1 MQVLMKIAEKQR
13 KSRAGFVQL
22 MNYISRDSFKTF
34 GVGINDDKDIAIR
47 QCLIN
52 KDLHKKNRDGKDR
65 FTYHEIFSFGVDV
78 GVEKVIDIMLEFC
91 EVNFYE
97 KDFNSFFAIHTDTDN
112 IHCHVVADN
121 VNFNTGDMIHSV
133 TQKQFDSMS
142 QKKKDK
148 AETFVYEHQ
157 RKLFEDIC
165 IKHGLDISMEER
177 YEYMHEQKQKEGRK
191 WLTKEQYRA
200 KQDKTAWTNEIK
212 DKLEQIYKNEDVNE
226 DNIKD
231 IAVKYGLEVTRHN
244 KTNKTIT
251 FALIDEQGKRTNQK
265 LKLVQELNK
274 KKRKTQDEVTEDT
287 VKLGI
292 KLDTLEIQEKELK
305 KDSDEN
311 IFIYDNFFGGKK
323 KEIEKEETREDI
335 YAFFEREK
343 EKLRLKK
350 EKEAEAKAKEV
361 KEDIKPVEEVK
372 EDIKPVEEVKEDIRP
387 VNTYIVEDSKPSDFE
402 LEKEYKTEKEIL
414 DNFYKDQEDKKKEQD
429 SKAKA
434 LEQEIKDIEKAE
446 IDKITQADEVL
457 RRLNIDEQERQTEAK
472 AKKEAEEKA
481 KHKQVDIDSLLEKVD
496 SYKLIEKYD
505 LFDALPQFK
514 VTLNEE
520 SILFDSETGE
530 GDIELAKNLIRA
542 KGDEYRD
549 NIDLKDIRTWE
560 DVKMITTYYYDSYDE
575 LNRYNDYNEYSR
587 DTIKQFLEENTSIAE
602 ELAYIYNMQDSNS
615 KTYEDTKVASVEKQ
629 VETKKEQEEEE
640 KQDLKSKEKE
650 IEVAE
655 VIESKQELTNS
666 ESVITNSEP
675 TITESKEEITNSKQ
689 EEQQEEKQ
697 DLKSK
702 QVDIDS
708 LIEKIDSYKLVK
720 EYNLFDT
727 LPPFQVIGEDLIY
740 DSSSGEGD
748 FELAKSLI
756 IDVKGKEYWDNMNVK
771 DIKQWE
777 ETGVFTVGYI
787 DDNDNFKYNGY
798 EDYSKDTIK
807 QFLVE
812 NTEVAEELAKQYMPT
827 DSKKKEQDSKD
838 YEVEKKK
845 DREIDFN

>member
-1 MQVLMKIAEKQR
+1 MQVIYKIAEKQR
-13 KSRAGFVQL
+13 KTRAGFMQL
-22 MNYISRDSFKTF
+22 MDYISRDSFKTF
-34 GVGINDDKDIAIR
+34 GVGVSDDKDIASR
-47 QCLIN
+47 QYLIN
-52 KDLHKKNRDGKDR
+52 KDLYDKNKDGKDR
-65 FTYHEIFSFGVDV
+65 FTYHVMASFGVDV
-78 GVEKVIDIMLEFC
+78 PLEKVIEIVEEFC
-91 EVNFYE
+91 TENFYD
-97 KDFNSFFAIHTDTDN
+97 KGFNSFFAVHTDTNN
-112 IHCHVVADN
+112 IHCHIIADN
-121 VNFNTGDMIHSV
+121 VNFNTGNMIHSV
-133 TQKQFDSMS
+133 TEKQYESMS
-142 QKKKDK
+142 QKKKEK
-148 AETFVYEHQ
+148 PETFVYEHQ

-177 YEYMHEQKQKEGRK
+177 YEYMHEQKKNEGRK

-200 KQDKTAWTNEIK
+200 KKDKDSWSNEIK

-244 KTNKTIT
+244 KDKKYIT

-274 KKRKTQDEVTEDT
+274 KKRKSQKELTEDT

-292 KLDTLEIQEKELK
+292 KLDTLEVQERELK
-305 KDSDEN
+305 KDSTEEN
-311 IFIYDNFFGGKK
+311 IFNYDFFFKGREKEEEKK
-323 KEIEKEETREDI
+323 REETREEI
-335 YAFFEREK
+335 LEFFAKEK
-343 EKLRLKK
+343 EKLRIRK
-350 EKEAEAKAKEV
+350 EKEAEVKAKEDEEKKSKPV
-361 KEDIKPVEEVK
+361 EEVKKEDIKPV
-372 EDIKPVEEVKEDIRP
+372 DRP
-387 VNTYIVEDSKPSDFE
+387 NTYIVEDSKPNDFE

-414 DNFYKDQEDKKKEQD
+414 DNFYQAQEEKKKEED

-434 LEQEIKDIEKAE
+434 LEEEIKNIKKAE
-446 IDKITQADEVL
+446 IDKITKSDEVL
-457 RRLNIDEQERQTEAK
+457 RRLNTEELERQAESK
-472 AKKEAEEKA
+472 AKKEQEEKA

-615 KTYEDTKVASVEKQ
+615 KTYEDTKVASVESVEKQ

-640 KQDLKSKEKE
+640 KQEQDSKE
-650 IEVAE
+650 IAVAE
-655 VIESKQELTNS
+655 IVESKPSLTNGK
-666 ESVITNSEP
+666 EE
-675 TITESKEEITNSKQ
+675 ITESKEEITSSKQ
-689 EEQQEEKQ
+689 EKQEEEKQ
-697 DLKSK
+697 DLESK

-708 LIEKIDSYKLVK
+708 LIDRIDSYKLVEK
-720 EYNLFDT
+720 YDLFDT
-727 LPPFQVIGEDLIY
+727 LAPFQIFTDELIY
-740 DSSSGEGD
+740 DSETGEGN
-748 FELAKSLI
+748 FELARELI
-756 IDVKGKEYWDNMNVK
+756 IDVKGKEYWRNMNPK
-771 DIKQWE
+771 DITKWE
-777 ETGVFTVGYI
+777 NTELFTIAYNI
-787 DDNDNFKYNGY
+787 NDDIQEYKGFK
-798 EDYSKDTIK
+798 DYSKSTIK
-807 QFLVE
+807 QFLEE
-812 NTEVAEELAKQYMPT
+812 NTTITEELAKQYMQDS
-827 DSKKKEQDSKD
+827 DSKTKDSKD

>member
-1 MQVLMKIAEKQR
+1 MQVMMKIAEKQR
-13 KSRAGFVQL
+13 KTRAGLRQL
-22 MNYISRDSFKTF
+22 FDYISRDSFKTYGT
-34 GVGINDDKDIAIR
+34 GVSDKKEIAYK
-47 QCLIN
+47 QFLLN
-52 KDLHKKNRDGKDR
+52 KDLYDKNRDGKDR
-65 FTYHEIFSFGVDV
+65 FTYHQILSFGADVDK
-78 GVEKVIDIMLEFC
+78 EKVLEIVEEYC
-91 EVNFYE
+91 EVNFYD
-97 KDFNSFFAIHTDTDN
+97 KGFNSFFAIHTDTDN

-434 LEQEIKDIEKAE
+434 LEEEVKNIEKAE
-446 IDKITQADEVL
+446 IDKITKSDEVL
-457 RRLNIDEQERQTEAK
+457 RRLNIEEEERQQEAK
-472 AKKEAEEKA
+472 AKKEQEE
-481 KHKQVDIDSLLEKVD
+481 Q
-496 SYKLIEKYD
+496 
-505 LFDALPQFK
+505 
-514 VTLNEE
+514 
-520 SILFDSETGE
+520 
-530 GDIELAKNLIRA
+530 
-542 KGDEYRD
+542 
-549 NIDLKDIRTWE
+549 
-560 DVKMITTYYYDSYDE
+560 
-575 LNRYNDYNEYSR
+575 
-587 DTIKQFLEENTSIAE
+587 
-602 ELAYIYNMQDSNS
+602 
-615 KTYEDTKVASVEKQ
+615 
-629 VETKKEQEEEE
+629 EEE
-640 KQDLKSKEKE
+640 KQDLE
-650 IEVAE
+650 
-655 VIESKQELTNS
+655 
-666 ESVITNSEP
+666 
-675 TITESKEEITNSKQ
+675 
-689 EEQQEEKQ
+689 
-697 DLKSK
+697 SK
-702 QVDIDS
+702 QVDLDS
-708 LIEKIDSYKLVK
+708 LMSKIDSYKLVD
-720 EYNLFDT
+720 EYDLFDT
-727 LPPFQVIGEDLIY
+727 LPPFQVITDDVLFNSET
-740 DSSSGEGD
+740 GEGNL
-748 FELAKSLI
+748 ELAKSLI
-756 IDVKGKEYWDNMNVK
+756 ENQKGEEYWHNMNPK
-771 DIKQWE
+771 DITKWVGIE
-777 ETGVFTVGYI
+777 VFTVGYI
-787 DDNDNFKYNGY
+787 DNNDNFKEYNGY
-798 EDYSKDTIK
+798 EDYSKSTIK
-807 QFLVE
+807 QFLKE
-812 NTEVAEELAKQYMPT
+812 NTTIAEELAKEYMPNN
-827 DSKKKEQDSKD
+827 SKKKEQDSKD

-845 DREIDFN
+845 DREIDF

>member
-1 MQVLMKIAEKQR
+1 MQVIYKIAEKQR
-13 KSRAGFVQL
+13 KSRAGFLQL
-22 MNYISRDSFKTF
+22 MDYISRDSFKTF
-34 GVGINDDKDIAIR
+34 GVGVSDDKDIASK
-47 QCLIN
+47 QYLIN
-52 KDLHKKNRDGKDR
+52 KDLYDKNRDGKDR
-65 FTYHEIFSFGVDV
+65 FTYHVMASFGADV
-78 GVEKVIDIMLEFC
+78 PVEKVIEIMLDFC
-91 EVNFYE
+91 EENFYN
-97 KDFNSFFAIHTDTDN
+97 KGFDSFFAVHTDTDN

-133 TQKQFDSMS
+133 TEKQFNSMS

-165 IKHGLDISMEER
+165 IKHGLDISLEER

-231 IAVKYGLEVTRHN
+231 IAGKYGLEVTRHN
-244 KTNKTIT
+244 KDKKYIT
-251 FALIDEQGKRTNQK
+251 FALTDEQGKRTNQK
-265 LKLVQELNK
+265 LKLMQELNK
-274 KKRKTQDEVTEDT
+274 KKKKSQDEVTEDN
-287 VKLGI
+287 VKLAI

-311 IFIYDNFFGGKK
+311 IFIYDNFFFKP
-323 KEIEKEETREDI
+323 KEIEKEQ
-335 YAFFEREK
+335 
-343 EKLRLKK
+343 
-350 EKEAEAKAKEV
+350 
-361 KEDIKPVEEVK
+361 EEVK
-372 EDIKPVEEVKEDIRP
+372 EI
-387 VNTYIVEDSKPSDFE
+387 TYIVEDSTKSKDFE
-402 LEKEYKTEKEIL
+402 KEKEYKNIL
-414 DNFYKDQEDKKKEQD
+414 DNFYEEQEEKKKEQD
-429 SKAKA
+429 SKAKK
-434 LEQEIKDIEKAE
+434 LEEEVKDLEKKEIE
-446 IDKITQADEVL
+446 KITQSDEVL
-457 RRLNIDEQERQTEAK
+457 RRLNVEEEERQAESK
-472 AKKEAEEKA
+472 AKKEQEEKA

-602 ELAYIYNMQDSNS
+602 ELAYIYNMQNS
-615 KTYEDTKVASVEKQ
+615 KTYEDTKVASVESVEKQ

-640 KQDLKSKEKE
+640 KQDLDSKEKE

-655 VIESKQELTNS
+655 IVE
-666 ESVITNSEP
+666 
-675 TITESKEEITNSKQ
+675 
-689 EEQQEEKQ
+689 
-697 DLKSK
+697 SK
-702 QVDIDS
+702 QVDLDS
-708 LIEKIDSYKLVK
+708 LMSKIDSYKLVK
-720 EYNLFDT
+720 EYSLFDT

-740 DSSSGEGD
+740 DSSSGEGN
-748 FELAKSLI
+748 FELAKELI
-756 IDVKGKEYWDNMNVK
+756 INEKGEEYWNNMNVK

-787 DDNDNFKYNGY
+787 DDNDNFKGYQGY

-807 QFLVE
+807 QFLKE

-838 YEVEKKK
+838 IEIKKDK

>member
-1 MQVLMKIAEKQR
+1 MQVIYKIAEKQR
-13 KSRAGFVQL
+13 KTRAGFMQL
-22 MNYISRDSFKTF
+22 MDYISRDSFKTF
-34 GVGINDDKDIAIR
+34 GVGVSDDKDIASR
-47 QCLIN
+47 QYLIN
-52 KDLHKKNRDGKDR
+52 KDLYDKNKDGKDR
-65 FTYHEIFSFGVDV
+65 FTYHVMASFGVDV

-97 KDFNSFFAIHTDTDN
+97 KDFNSFFAIHTDTNN
-112 IHCHVVADN
+112 IHCHVIADN
-121 VNFNTGDMIHSV
+121 VNFETGNLIHSV
-133 TQKQFDSMS
+133 TEKQYESMS
-142 QKKKDK
+142 QKKKEK
-148 AETFVYEHQ
+148 NETFVYEHQ

-191 WLTKEQYRA
+191 WLTREQYRA
-200 KQDKTAWTNEIK
+200 KKDKDSWSNEIK

-231 IAVKYGLEVTRHN
+231 IAEKYGLEVTRHN
-244 KTNKTIT
+244 KDKKYIT
-251 FALIDEQGKRTNQK
+251 FALLDEQGKRTNQK

-274 KKRKTQDEVTEDT
+274 KKKKSQDEVTEDT

-292 KLDTLEIQEKELK
+292 KLDTLEVQERELK
-305 KDSDEN
+305 KDSSKN
-311 IFIYDNFFGGKK
+311 VFNYDNFFGGKK
-323 KEIEKEETREDI
+323 KEEIEKREETREEI
-335 YAFFEREK
+335 LEFFAKEK
-343 EKLRLKK
+343 EKLRIRK
-350 EKEAEAKAKEV
+350 ETEAEAKAKE
-361 KEDIKPVEEVK
+361 DIKPVEK
-372 EDIKPVEEVKEDIRP
+372 ENIKTP
-387 VNTYIVEDSKPSDFE
+387 VNTYIVEDSKPNDFQ

-414 DNFYKDQEDKKKEQD
+414 DNFYQAQEEKKKEED

-434 LEQEIKDIEKAE
+434 LEEEIKNIKKAE

-457 RRLNIDEQERQTEAK
+457 RRLNIDEQERQAESK
-472 AKKEAEEKA
+472 AKKEQEEKA

-615 KTYEDTKVASVEKQ
+615 KTYEDTKVASVESVEKQ

-640 KQDLKSKEKE
+640 KQDLDSKEKE
-650 IEVAE
+650 IAVAE
-655 VIESKQELTNS
+655 IVE
-666 ESVITNSEP
+666 
-675 TITESKEEITNSKQ
+675 
-689 EEQQEEKQ
+689 
-697 DLKSK
+697 SK

-708 LIEKIDSYKLVK
+708 LLDRIDSYKLVE
-720 EYNLFDT
+720 EYSLYDT
-727 LPPFQVIGEDLIY
+727 LPAFQVITDDIIFNSET
-740 DSSSGEGD
+740 GEGD
-748 FELAKSLI
+748 IDLAKSLI
-756 IDVKGKEYWDNMNVK
+756 IDVKGEEYWRNMNPK

-777 ETGVFTVGYI
+777 EVGVFTVAYTNI
-787 DDNDNFKYNGY
+787 NDDIQEYRGF
-798 EDYSKDTIK
+798 EDYSKSTIK
-807 QFLVE
+807 QFLKE
-812 NTEVAEELAKQYMPT
+812 NTELAEELAKKYMPM

-838 YEVEKKK
+838 IEIKK
-845 DREIDFN
+845 DKEREIDFN